1 MSNITDILNKY
12 SSKKNKSNNAFVALS
27 GGYNPDEI
35 DNQIEEFNNEYD
47 KQLIASEKFKDSEKS
62 LEKCKQFTRDYKDKI
77 YEQAEQLNY
86 IVNQLPNLIISNK
99 EQSMHNQEMN
109 ELINSDEYVELT
121 NKLRNIKTNVAK
133 IKNFLLKEG
142 IHDF

>member
-47 KQLIASEKFKDSEKS
+47 KQIIASEKFKDSEKS

-77 YEQAEQLNY
+77 YEQAEQLNF

-109 ELINSDEYVELT
+109 ELINSDEYIELT

>member
-77 YEQAEQLNY
+77 YEQAEQLNF
-86 IVNQLPNLIISNK
+86 IVNQLPTLIISNK

>member
-62 LEKCKQFTRDYKDKI
+62 LEKCKEFTRDYKDKI
-77 YEQAEQLNY
+77 YEQAEQLNF

>member
-1 MSNITDILNKY
+1 MSNLKDILNKY
-12 SSKKNKSNNAFVALS
+12 SPKKNKSNNAFVALS

-35 DNQIEEFNNEYD
+35 DNQIEEFNNEYE
-47 KQLIASEKFKDSEKS
+47 KQILTSEKFKDSEKS
-62 LEKCKQFTRDYKDKI
+62 LEKCKEFTKDYKDKI
-77 YEQAEQLNY
+77 YDQAQQLSF
-86 IVNQLPNLIISNK
+86 IVNQLPKLIMINK
-99 EQSMHNQEMN
+99 EQSLHNKEMN
-109 ELINSDEYVELT
+109 ELINSEEYVELT

>member
-77 YEQAEQLNY
+77 YEQAEQLNF

>member
-77 YEQAEQLNY
+77 YEQAEQLNF
-86 IVNQLPNLIISNK
+86 IVNELPNLIISNK

>member
-47 KQLIASEKFKDSEKS
+47 KQIIASEKFKDSEKS

-77 YEQAEQLNY
+77 YEQAEQLNF
-86 IVNQLPNLIISNK
+86 IVNELPNLIISNK

>member
-47 KQLIASEKFKDSEKS
+47 KQIIASEKFKDSEKS

-77 YEQAEQLNY
+77 YEQAEQLNF

>member
-27 GGYNPDEI
+27 GGYNPHEI

-62 LEKCKQFTRDYKDKI
+62 LEKCKEFTRDYKDKI
-77 YEQAEQLNY
+77 YEQAEQLNF

-99 EQSMHNQEMN
+99 EQSMHNQEMT

>member
-77 YEQAEQLNY
+77 YEQAEQLNF
-86 IVNQLPNLIISNK
+86 IVNQLPTLIISNK

-133 IKNFLLKEG
+133 IKHFLLKEG

>member
-47 KQLIASEKFKDSEKS
+47 KQIIASEKFKDSEKS

-77 YEQAEQLNY
+77 YEQAEQLNF
-86 IVNQLPNLIISNK
+86 IVNELPN
-99 EQSMHNQEMN
+99 
-109 ELINSDEYVELT
+109 
-121 NKLRNIKTNVAK
+121 
-133 IKNFLLKEG
+133 
-142 IHDF
+142 